1 MGKTAHPGRNPNVRH
16 HDHPLVTAAAIGA
29 LDLAAPDPAV
39 AARQVGAVVAL
50 AATETGDPDRADRA
64 DRGRAV
70 VAPDLAAL
78 GPQVVAPHKN
88 AGSWVGA
95 AAQTVSG
102 ATDSSYL
109 KPGLSI
115 ERGGEIP
122 ALFFF
127 S

>member
-1 MGKTAHPGRNPNVRH
+1 
-16 HDHPLVTAAAIGA
+16 
-29 LDLAAPDPAV
+29 
-39 AARQVGAVVAL
+39 L

-64 DRGRAV
+64 VRAVRGRAV
-70 VAPDLAAL
+70 VAPDPAAL

-102 ATDSSYL
+102 ATGSSYL

-115 ERGGEIP
+115 ERGG
-122 ALFFF
+122 
-127 S
+127 